1 MGDIVWT
8 TFSSGTFLQLV
19 QSDLFLIAAKYGHFS
34 GNGMQFR
41 LYSAHVM
48 EPVVSLT
55 DHE

>member
-34 GNGMQFR
+34 GNGMQFH

-48 EPVVSLT
+48 EPVVSWT